1 MKTENYG
8 QSLMDVGVGAFV
20 ISGGLVSKMTKI
32 SPSKTEEQ
40 SIRTELL
47 RVVPIFILGAIR
59 IVIVSMVNY
68 QEHITEYGVHWNFF
82 FTLACLSV
90 ITIIFE
96 RTLWKYIFEPKRQQ
110 NNQPIVLFVLG
121 LFVLGIHQYRISF
134 CGVEQW

>member
-1 MKTENYG
+1 
-8 QSLMDVGVGAFV
+8 
-20 ISGGLVSKMTKI
+20 
-32 SPSKTEEQ
+32 
-40 SIRTELL
+40 
-47 RVVPIFILGAIR
+47 
-59 IVIVSMVNY
+59 
-68 QEHITEYGVHWNFF
+68 VHWNFF